1 MSRPLRLEFAG
12 ALYHITS
19 RGNGR
24 NLIYL
29 QDDDFE
35 LFLQILA
42 NVCERY
48 NWLVHAYCL
57 MSNHYHLLVET
68 PDANLSQGMRQL
80 NGVFTQSMNR
90 KHHRVGHLF
99 QGRYKAILVDKDAY
113 LLELCRYIVL
123 NPVRANMLNSP
134 EEWPWSS
141 WHCMLGNVESP
152 AWLSTDTLLVQFA
165 KNRQDAIQSY
175 IDFVKSGIGKTVW
188 DTLHHQIFL
197 GDETFVARHQAM
209 QDGLDDLLEIPFKQR
224 SAAPLPLAEYQAQT
238 VDKHQANYN
247 AYRAG
252 GYTQKQIGDYFGLHY
267 SQISR
272 IVAKYKT

>member
-19 RGNGR
+19 RGNAR

-42 NVCERY
+42 KVYERY
-48 NWLVHAYCL
+48 NWVIHAYCL

-68 PDANLSQGMRQL
+68 PDANLSRGMRQL

-123 NPVRANMLNSP
+123 NPVRANMVSSP

-152 AWLSTDTLLVQFA
+152 VWMSTDPLLIQLA

-175 IDFVKSGIGKTVW
+175 IDFVNLGVGKTVW
-188 DTLHHQIFL
+188 DTLQHQIFL

-209 QDGLDDLLEIPFKQR
+209 QDWLEGDLLEISFKQR
-224 SAAPLPLAEYQAQT
+224 SAAPLLLGQYQAQT
-238 VDKHQANYN
+238 FD
-247 AYRAG
+247 
-252 GYTQKQIGDYFGLHY
+252 
-267 SQISR
+267 
-272 IVAKYKT
+272 

>member
-19 RGNGR
+19 RGNAR

-48 NWLVHAYCL
+48 NWVVHAYCL
-57 MSNHYHLLVET
+57 MNNHYHLLVET

-123 NPVRANMLNSP
+123 NPVRANMVNSP

-141 WHCMLGNVESP
+141 WHCMLGNAESP
-152 AWLSTDTLLVQFA
+152 VWLSTDTLLVQFA

-175 IDFVKSGIGKTVW
+175 IDFVKSVIGKTVW
-188 DTLHHQIFL
+188 DTLQHQIFL
-197 GDETFVARHQAM
+197 GDEAFVAKHQAM
-209 QDGLDDLLEIPFKQR
+209 QDGLVGNLLEIPFKQR

-238 VDKHQANYN
+238 VDKHQVIYN
-247 AYRAG
+247 ASRTG
-252 GYTQKQIGDYFGLHY
+252 G
-267 SQISR
+267 
-272 IVAKYKT
+272 